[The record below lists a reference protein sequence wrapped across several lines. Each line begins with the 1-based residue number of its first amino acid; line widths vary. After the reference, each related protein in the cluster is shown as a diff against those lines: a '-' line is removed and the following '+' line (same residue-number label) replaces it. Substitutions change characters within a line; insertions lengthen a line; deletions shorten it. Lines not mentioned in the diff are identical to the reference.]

1 MWVKALNLTFG
12 ICCQAQLRAEIVQL
26 QEQLSHPPAVLR
38 LKADNEALRCQL
50 AYLKTLT
57 SQSLQ
62 QQRSNELL
70 EVFLKLQA
78 EQPSRQCS
86 CSLLF

>member
-1 MWVKALNLTFG
+1 MRARCVCLVR
-12 ICCQAQLRAEIVQL
+12 IVAQCPNP
-26 QEQLSHPPAVLR
+26 HPPAVLR

-62 QQRSNELL
+62 QQRSNELM

>member
-1 MWVKALNLTFG
+1 MNFTFG
-12 ICCQAQLRAEIVQL
+12 TCCQAQLRAEIVQL

-70 EVFLKLQA
+70 EVFHRSRVPQLAA
-78 EQPSRQCS
+78 EDAREAAIGPG
-86 CSLLF
+86 